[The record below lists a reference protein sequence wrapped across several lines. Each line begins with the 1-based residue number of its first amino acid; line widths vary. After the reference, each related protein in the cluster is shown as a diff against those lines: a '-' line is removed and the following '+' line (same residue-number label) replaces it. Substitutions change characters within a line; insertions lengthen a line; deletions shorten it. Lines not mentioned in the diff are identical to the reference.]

1 MAKVRFV
8 GKNINKVIEIKKG
21 DLILDSSL
29 KNGIDLP
36 FGCRY
41 GSCHAC
47 LVEVIKGIENIDSP
61 ELEKTSKDKVTN
73 IKTCISKIKKDGEIT
88 IKI

>member
-8 GKNINKVIEIKKG
+8 GTNINKVIEIKKG
-21 DLILDSSL
+21 ALILDASLSS
-29 KNGIDLP
+29 NIDLP

-47 LVEVIKGIENIDSP
+47 IVEVIKGIENIESP
-61 ELEKTSKDKVTN
+61 ELKVIVKGKSTN
-73 IKTCISKIKKDGEIT
+73 IKTCISKIKTDGEIT
-88 IKI
+88 IKV

>member
-8 GKNINKVIEIKKG
+8 GTNTNKVIEIKKG
-21 DLILDSSL
+21 ALILDASL
-29 KNGIDLP
+29 ANHIDLP

-47 LVEVIKGIENIDSP
+47 IVEVIKGIENIESP
-61 ELEKTSKDKVTN
+61 ELKIITKSKSTN
-73 IKTCISKIKKDGEIT
+73 IKTCISKIKTDGEIT

>member
-8 GKNINKVIEIKKG
+8 GKNINKLIEIKKG
-21 DLILDSSL
+21 ELILDSSL
-29 KNGIDLP
+29 KSGIDLP

-41 GSCHAC
+41 GACHAC